1 MDEWPR
7 LRTGG
12 RSDVGIT
19 VWEYGS
25 GAGGIIFCLDK

>member
-12 RSDVGIT
+12 RSDARQG
-19 VWEYGS
+19 ELPCGS
-25 GAGGIIFCLDK
+25 MGPAQVV